1 MNRVDTVFHNLKEQG
16 RKAFMPFIAAGDP
29 SLDGTALILRTLEA
43 RGAADLVELGVPYS
57 DPIADGPVIQASYQR
72 ALAAG
77 VTPQGILGMVA
88 KLRAEGFGLPVCL
101 MIAYSLVYRPGVEE
115 FVRQAAEAG
124 IDGLIVPDLPAD
136 EAGPLGKA
144 LAAHDMAH
152 ILLVAPTTSPARR
165 RTIVADATGFIYCVS
180 VAGITGERTA
190 LPRQLAAYV
199 QAIKKVA
206 KVPVC
211 VGFGISLPE
220 HVAAVSEVADGAI
233 VGSAIV
239 HRIADASAQPAD
251 KMAQAVADLCAELAA
266 PLRR

>member
-1 MNRVDTVFHNLKEQG
+1 MNRIEATFKALKKQR

-29 SLDGTALILRTLEA
+29 SLDVTALILRTLQD

-77 VTPQGILGMVA
+77 VTPQGVLDMVA
-88 KLRAEGFGLPVCL
+88 RLRAEGFALPVCL
-101 MIAYSLVYRPGVEE
+101 MVSYALILKPGIESFVE
-115 FVRQAAEAG
+115 RAAKADV
-124 IDGLIVPDLPAD
+124 DGLIVPDLPAD
-136 EAGPLGKA
+136 EAEPLAQA
-144 LAAHDMAH
+144 LAAKDLAY
-152 ILLVAPTTSPARR
+152 IPLIAPTTSAARR
-165 RTIVADATGFIYCVS
+165 QQIVTLATGFIYCIS

-190 LPRQLAAYV
+190 LPEQLAEYV
-199 QAIKKVA
+199 KGIKKVA

-211 VGFGISLPE
+211 VGFGVSRPE
-220 HVAAVSEVADGAI
+220 HVSAVAQVADGVI

-239 HRIADASAQPAD
+239 HRIADHAGDPPAEI
-251 KMAQAVADLCAELAA
+251 AARVADACLDLSA